1 MAHVL
6 FSCGAFCFA
15 VKERSGNDSVVSSW
29 LAEAGHGLHFADQRN
44 DVGGTIFAAG
54 EWEEDYAERICAQ
67 SGGMR
72 GEIGGDDSGDEGGDY
87 GAEIGA
93 LKTKKRAYGD
103 KNSFC
108 DACNLLQFKKI

>member
-1 MAHVL
+1 M
-6 FSCGAFCFA
+6 G
-15 VKERSGNDSVVSSW
+15 R
-29 LAEAGHGLHFADQRN
+29 
-44 DVGGTIFAAG
+44 TIFAAG
-54 EWEEDYAERICAQ
+54 EREENYAERICAQ

-108 DACNLLQFKKI
+108 DACNLLQFEKI